1 MENYFKHKMR
11 GKNPIVI
18 VGIVLFGMVAI
29 GALAI
34 LFGYILMSLW
44 NWLMPELFDL
54 PMITYWQ
61 AVGLFFLAKILFGFG
76 SGSGSSSSKKSKYKD
91 GEYCGNKR
99 NKKRDFSKWTH
110 YDKFW
115 EEKGEKAYNDF
126 LESMENGETVEII
139 EETKKPE
146 NEQ

>member
-11 GKNPIVI
+11 GRSPIVI
-18 VGIVLFGMVAI
+18 VGIVLFGIVAI

-44 NWLMPELFDL
+44 NGLMPELFDL

-76 SGSGSSSSKKSKYKD
+76 GSSGSS
-91 GEYCGNKR
+91 GGNKSHSKDDDSCR
-99 NKKRDFSKWTH
+99 NRKSKKRDFSKWAY

-115 EEKGEKAYNDF
+115 EEKGETAYNEYVEELNPND
-126 LESMENGETVEII
+126 SVENTEAI
-139 EETKKPE
+139 KNSE
-146 NEQ
+146 NEK

>member
-11 GKNPIVI
+11 GKSPIII
-18 VGIVLFGMVAI
+18 VGIVLFGIVAI

-76 SGSGSSSSKKSKYKD
+76 GGNSGSGDKNLTTKTTISAEQEKRKNAIFLNGHIRQVLGRKRRKS
-91 GEYCGNKR
+91 
-99 NKKRDFSKWTH
+99 
-110 YDKFW
+110 
-115 EEKGEKAYNDF
+115 
-126 LESMENGETVEII
+126 L
-139 EETKKPE
+139 
-146 NEQ
+146 

>member
-1 MENYFKHKMR
+1 MEKYFKHKMR
-11 GKNPIVI
+11 GKSPIMI
-18 VGIVLFGMVAI
+18 VGIVLFGIVAI

-76 SGSGSSSSKKSKYKD
+76 GGSGSSSKKSKYKD
-91 GEYCGNKR
+91 GKSCRGNRRK
-99 NKKRDFSKWTH
+99 NRDFSKWSH

-115 EEKGEKAYNDF
+115 EDKGEEAYNQYVEN
-126 LESMENGETVEII
+126 LEKGETVEII
-139 EETKKPE
+139 EESKNPD
-146 NEQ
+146 NAAS

>member
-1 MENYFKHKMR
+1 MKKYFKNKMK
-11 GKNPIVI
+11 GKSPMVI
-18 VGIVLFGMVAI
+18 VGIVLFGIVAI
-29 GALAI
+29 GAMAI

-76 SGSGSSSSKKSKYKD
+76 GGNGGGGSKKSRKD
-91 GEYCGNKR
+91 GSRSCGPHNH
-99 NKKRDFSKWTH
+99 KKRDFSKWAH

-115 EEKGEKAYNDF
+115 EEKGEEAYNQF
-126 LESMENGETVEII
+126 VENIDNNGQDDGSKQQKNEI
-139 EETKKPE
+139 
-146 NEQ
+146 

>member
-1 MENYFKHKMR
+1 MEEYFKHKVR
-11 GKNPIVI
+11 GKSPLVI
-18 VGIVLFGMVAI
+18 VGIVLFGIVAI

-76 SGSGSSSSKKSKYKD
+76 GGSGSSSGKKSKNKD
-91 GEYCGNKR
+91 SDYCRNKR
-99 NKKRDFSKWTH
+99 TKKRDFSKWAH

-115 EEKGEKAYNDF
+115 EEKGELAYNEYV
-126 LESMENGETVEII
+126 ESLNSDE
-139 EETKKPE
+139 KPE
-146 NEQ
+146 SNEDKLEH

>member
-11 GKNPIVI
+11 GKSPIII
-18 VGIVLFGMVAI
+18 VGIVLFGIVAI

-76 SGSGSSSSKKSKYKD
+76 GGNSGSGGKKSNNKD
-91 GEYCGNKR
+91 SEYCRTRKE
-99 NKKRDFSKWTH
+99 KKRDFSKWAH

-115 EEKGEKAYNDF
+115 EEKGEKAYSEYIDDLDNDD
-126 LESMENGETVEII
+126 SVEII
-139 EETKKPE
+139 EEIKRPE
-146 NEQ
+146 DGK